1 MEGTSLIAF
10 AVVSLV
16 GIATPG
22 PDVMLAMSNGSRHGV
37 RKALAGIA
45 GVALSDLF
53 LMSAVAFGLGAILA
67 GSELF
72 FIAVKLFG
80 MGYLAWV
87 GLKLLRS
94 PALEF
99 AEVYTAAL
107 NQADWQ
113 SRLFRRSF
121 LVAFTN
127 IKVWLFFA
135 AFLPQFVDFSQPQIP
150 QYLTLALIFE
160 TLNVA
165 VLLAYAMLGSGA
177 MRLLKGNTAMWM
189 DRISGVVL
197 LLLAVGL
204 AFYQYGGSST

>member
-1 MEGTSLIAF
+1 MEGTSLVAF
-10 AVVSLV
+10 ALVSLV

-37 RKALAGIA
+37 RRALVGIA
-45 GVALSDLF
+45 GVAVSDLF

-80 MGYLAWV
+80 MAYLAWV
-87 GLKLLRS
+87 GVKLLRS
-94 PALEF
+94 PSLEF

-107 NQADWQ
+107 NQTDWQ

-135 AFLPQFVDFSQPQIP
+135 AFLPQFVDLTQPQIP

-165 VLLAYAMLGSGA
+165 VLLAYATLGSGA
-177 MRLLKGNTAMWM
+177 MRLLKGNTATWM

-197 LLLAVGL
+197 LLLALGL
-204 AFYQYGGSST
+204 AFYQYSGAST